1 MNRTVRQNLREVTA
15 VLSVVSLA
23 LVFAAARQAIP
34 GAFLPGAPAWLMDVI
49 PHVNATISVAA
60 IACIALGVR
69 EARAKRFD
77 SHRKY
82 MLAAFGL
89 FVAFL
94 ALYLWKVALK
104 GPQSFPGSG
113 VVELAYLG
121 VLAIHMILAVV
132 CIPLLYYVLL
142 LAWTHPVSELP
153 ETAHKR
159 VAKVAAPLW
168 LISFVLGNV
177 VYVMLYLVPSGFYG

>member
-1 MNRTVRQNLREVTA
+1 MERRVRRNLREVTA
-15 VLSVVSLA
+15 VLSVVSIG

-34 GAFLPGAPAWLMDVI
+34 GSVLPGAPAWVLDLV
-49 PHVNATISVAA
+49 PHVNAVLSTIA
-60 IACIALGVR
+60 IVCIVLGVR
-69 EARAKRFD
+69 AARAKRFET
-77 SHRKY
+77 HRKY

-89 FVAFL
+89 FAGFL

-121 VLAIHMILAVV
+121 ILAVHILLAVV

-142 LAWTHPVSELP
+142 LAWTHSIAEIP
-153 ETAHKR
+153 ETNHRR

-177 VYVMLYLVPSGFYG
+177 VYLLLYVVPTGVYG

>member
-1 MNRTVRQNLREVTA
+1 MERRVRRNLREVTA
-15 VLSVVSLA
+15 ALSVVSLG

-34 GAFLPGAPAWLMDVI
+34 GAMLPDAPAWLLDAI
-49 PHVNATISVAA
+49 PHVNAVISVAG
-60 IACIALGVR
+60 IVFIVLGVR
-69 EARAKRFD
+69 EARARRFET
-77 SHRKY
+77 HRKY

-94 ALYLWKVALK
+94 VLYLWKVALK
-104 GPQSFPGSG
+104 GPHSFPGSG
-113 VVELAYLG
+113 VVELAYFG
-121 VLAIHMILAVV
+121 VLAVHMILAIV

-142 LAWTHPVSELP
+142 LAWTHPISELP
-153 ETAHKR
+153 ETNHRR

-177 VYVMLYLVPSGFYG
+177 VYVLLYLVPAGFYG